1 MVRATISMPPPGG
14 KPITMRTGLE
24 GKGCAQ
30 TVVRGT
36 DRPMATIRLDN
47 KKRRD
52 LKIDMAMIL
61 INEMR

>member
-24 GKGCAQ
+24 GQGWAQ
-30 TVVRGT
+30 AGARGT
-36 DRPMATIRLDN
+36 ASPMAASRLDKN
-47 KKRRD
+47 KRRG
-52 LKIDMAMIL
+52 LKEVMAMIL